1 MSFIKKFKKSMQAD
15 KTQHF
20 ILGFAFAIILMVID
34 YNFSPLFFQGELIPL
49 IGITLLGFGIEFAQS
64 FTKTRHVEAND
75 AYATIAGGV
84 HGILLFKLILVFYA

>member
-1 MSFIKKFKKSMQAD
+1 MQAD

-20 ILGFAFAIILMVID
+20 ILGFAFAIILMGLD
-34 YNFSPLFFQGELIPL
+34 YNFSPLLFQGELIPL

-64 FTKTRHVEAND
+64 FTKTRYVEAND

-84 HGILLFKLILVFYA
+84 HGIILFKLIMLFYV

>member
-1 MSFIKKFKKSMQAD
+1 MSFITKFKKSMQAD

-20 ILGFAFAIILMVID
+20 IIGFAFAIILMALD

-64 FTKTRHVEAND
+64 FTKTRHVE
-75 AYATIAGGV
+75 YATIAGGV
-84 HGILLFKLILVFYA
+84 HGILLFKLMMVFYV